1 VPELVQLD
9 RQGFPVPLDM
19 PVPPW
24 LEREAKQAVDM
35 CPALA
40 LRLASSPREMPRQLP
55 PAREERKELLAETR
69 TDLIVS
75 ESWIADLSDGH
86 RPRLGS

>member
-1 VPELVQLD
+1 
-9 RQGFPVPLDM
+9 M

-35 CPALA
+35 CPTLA
-40 LRLASSPREMPRQLP
+40 LRLAPAAHEQAMAALPAAAGRREL
-55 PAREERKELLAETR
+55 AAETR

-75 ESWIADLSDGH
+75 ESWIADLTDASG
-86 RPRLGS
+86 RIPRQLG